1 MKKIFAILVCMG
13 AGLLIAGARGQRFT
27 PAEKLRYA
35 EGIVTNFYVD
45 TVNEDALVEAGINGM
60 LKELD
65 PHSSYT
71 NAEETRAMNEPLD
84 GSFSGI
90 GVTFNM
96 NQDTLYVIQTVS
108 GGPSERVGIVAGDRI
123 VAVNDT
129 TIAGVKMKN
138 SDIMKRLRGKKGTK
152 VNVRVLRRTT
162 GKPDQFI
169 DFTITRADI
178 PIYSVDAAY
187 MVDQTTG
194 YIRVNKFANTTPKEF
209 NEAVNK
215 LRKLGMQNLILD
227 LTDNGGGYMS
237 AAISMLGE
245 ILEPGS
251 MAVYMEGEN
260 NPRQNFRTQP
270 SGQKPLL
277 GDGRIVVMVNQY
289 SASASEI
296 VSGAIQDWDR
306 GAIVG
311 RRSFG
316 KGLVQRPFPFPDGS
330 MIRLT
335 VAHYY
340 TPTGRDIQK
349 PYEKGNKKDYSQD
362 IIDRYNSGELMHAD
376 SIHYVD
382 SLAVSTLRNG
392 RTIYGGG
399 GISPDRFVPLDT
411 TFYSNYYRD
420 LNAKGVLNQYAIRY
434 TDTNRKAI
442 KKQYKTP
449 ERFIAEFVVTPA
461 MVQDIIAM
469 GEAEGVKLD
478 QEGLDRSMATIM
490 NVVKAIIGRDVFDEE
505 TFYRIINE
513 ENDIF
518 QAALELINSED
529 YDKLLNEG
537 GRPSLY
543 KLIHSKG
550 K

>member
-1 MKKIFAILVCMG
+1 MCIGL
-13 AGLLIAGARGQRFT
+13 GLLLSGARGRRFT

-35 EGIVTNFYVD
+35 EGIVMNYYVD
-45 TVNEDALVEAGINGM
+45 TVNEESLVEAGINGM

-90 GVTFNM
+90 GITFNM

-108 GGPSERVGIVAGDRI
+108 GGPSERVGILAGDRI

-129 TIAGVKMKN
+129 NIAGVKIKN

-152 VNVRVLRRTT
+152 VDVRVLRRTT
-162 GKPDQFI
+162 GRPDQLI

-187 MVDQTTG
+187 MVDARTG

-209 NEAVNK
+209 NEAVTK
-215 LRKLGMQNLILD
+215 LKKLGMQNLILD

-237 AAISMLGE
+237 AAVSMLGE
-245 ILEPGS
+245 ILDPGS

-270 SGQKPLL
+270 SGVAPLL
-277 GDGRIVVMVNQY
+277 DGCRLVVMVNQY

-349 PYEKGNKKDYSQD
+349 PYEKGNKKSYHQD
-362 IIDRYNSGELMHAD
+362 LIDRYNNGELMHAD

-382 SLAVSTLRNG
+382 SLAVRTLVNG

-411 TFYSNYYRD
+411 TFFTDYYRD
-420 LNAKGVLNQYAIRY
+420 LTAKGVLNQYAIRY
-434 TDTNRKAI
+434 TDLNRKTI
-442 KKQYKTP
+442 KKTYKTP
-449 ERFIAEFVVTPA
+449 ERFIAGFTVTPA
-461 MVQDIIAM
+461 MINEITAM
-469 GEAEGVKLD
+469 GEAEGIKLNE
-478 QEGLDRSMATIM
+478 QQLDRSLVTIQ
-490 NVVKAIIGRDVFDEE
+490 NVVKAIIGRDVYNEE
-505 TFYRIINE
+505 TFFRILNE
-513 ENDIF
+513 DNDIF
-518 QAALELINSED
+518 QAALELINSDD
-529 YDKLLNEG
+529 YDKVLNEG

-543 KLIHSKG
+543 KLIRTRRR
-550 K
+550 